1 VRRVRAGLAVLALAT
16 IGGLASAAPATA
28 AGGTYDVVQCHPLH
42 RGIPDAKIT
51 DNAAYAVRQGC
62 PDEDSDHAIR
72 IDNIG
77 AASDGQAGRVRWNA
91 PPGTGIVAVTL
102 GVRLRRDGGH
112 KARVYMADGQLRETA
127 RVATGTNSG
136 TGWISESWSGPAQDQ
151 LVVSLQC
158 DDPADCRE
166 SDAAKAWARNIRIT
180 LKDFEDPEVEVGG
193 TLLGGGWLRGTHTL
207 AVSASDVGSG
217 VGALSATLPS
227 GLVAEADPACGG
239 QLADSA
245 AFSRLAACPSG
256 GTLTTSVD
264 TASAPWANGSNTLA
278 ICAVDAG
285 TNRTCDEGVVQVDN
299 EHPKLAFLDALNP
312 DDPELIQVE
321 ADDPHSGVAQGII
334 SYRAVGA
341 TDWTPLLTQRNTGAL
356 TARVDSASEP
366 PGEYEFMVEATD
378 VAGNEASTTL
388 REDGTPMRLSFPL
401 RSGVDLEARLKPGG
415 GAVQN
420 LEYGEASRAAGRLTT
435 AAGEPMAGEE
445 VVVDEYFGE
454 GALIDHRIRTVVT
467 DENGRWS
474 SKLPAG
480 PSRSVTATY
489 GGDQRYLDASEAVGR
504 LSVQTG
510 ARFATSR
517 ARVPEGKKLT
527 FEGRVG
533 RKGARIPSRGKLIQL
548 QYHDPTSKR
557 WFTVRNAFYTDSRG
571 HYRFGYKFGRHYL
584 EDVKIRF
591 RLRVMPESNW
601 PYKPVNTRA
610 RRVIVVAR

>member
-1 VRRVRAGLAVLALAT
+1 MSRARAVIVLAVVSGL
-16 IGGLASAAPATA
+16 GGLAGAAPASA

-42 RGIPDAKIT
+42 RGIPDARIS

-102 GVRLRRDGGH
+102 GVRLRRDAGH

-127 RVATGTNSG
+127 RVATGTNAG
-136 TGWISESWSGPAQDQ
+136 TGWTSQSWSGPAQDQ

-158 DDPADCRE
+158 DDPGDCPR
-166 SDAAKAWARNIRIT
+166 SDEAKAWVRNIRVT

-193 TLLGGGWLRGTHTL
+193 SLLTPGWLRGFHSLSIDASDSGAGMHALWARIDGTEVLFAATDCEPL
-207 AVSASDVGSG
+207 ADTVLWTRLAPCAGARSWQGPINTAALPNPSGVSALQVCAS
-217 VGALSATLPS
+217 
-227 GLVAEADPACGG
+227 DPAGNQTCSGHSIR
-239 QLADSA
+239 LDNSVPTLSFPA
-245 AFSRLAACPSG
+245 AQ
-256 GTLTTSVD
+256 D
-264 TASAPWANGSNTLA
+264 
-278 ICAVDAG
+278 
-285 TNRTCDEGVVQVDN
+285 
-299 EHPKLAFLDALNP
+299 P
-312 DDPELIQVE
+312 DDPELIRAHAE
-321 ADDPHSGVAQGII
+321 DPHSGIAEGTI

-341 TDWTPLLTQRNTGAL
+341 TEWTPLLTQRNPGSL

-401 RSGVDLEARLKPGG
+401 RSGVDLEARLAPGG
-415 GAVQN
+415 GPVQA
-420 LEYGEASRAAGRLTT
+420 LEYGEASRATGRLTT
-435 AAGEPMAGEE
+435 AAGEPMAGAE

-489 GGDQRYLDASEAVGR
+489 AGDQRYLDADEAVGR
-504 LSVQTG
+504 LAVQTG

-517 ARVPEGKKLT
+517 ARVPEGQKVS

-584 EDVKIRF
+584 ENVKIRF

-601 PYKPVNTRA
+601 PYKAVNTRA
-610 RRVIVVAR
+610 RRVIIVAK

>member
-193 TLLGGGWLRGTHTL
+193 TLLGGGWLRGTHSL
-207 AVSASDVGSG
+207 SIGASDVGAGTRDLTARMDDTNLLGTGSDCEPLADTNLWHRLTPCGSARSG
-217 VGALSATLPS
+217 QGSIDTAAAPRPNGHMTLHVCAFDPADNQTCSSHSLRLDNSAPALSFSATQ
-227 GLVAEADPACGG
+227 DP
-239 QLADSA
+239 
-245 AFSRLAACPSG
+245 
-256 GTLTTSVD
+256 
-264 TASAPWANGSNTLA
+264 N
-278 ICAVDAG
+278 
-285 TNRTCDEGVVQVDN
+285 
-299 EHPKLAFLDALNP
+299 
-312 DDPELIQVE
+312 DPELIKVLAE
-321 ADDPHSGVAQGII
+321 DPHSGIAHGTIA
-334 SYRAVGA
+334 YRAVGA
-341 TDWTPLLTQRNTGAL
+341 TDWTPLATQRGPSEL
-356 TARVDSASEP
+356 VARVDSASEP

-378 VAGNEASTTL
+378 VAGNQASTTL

-435 AAGEPMAGEE
+435 AAGDPMAGEE

-557 WFTVRNAFYTDSRG
+557 WFTVRNAFYTNSRG
-571 HYRFGYKFGRHYL
+571 HYRFGYRFGRHYL

>member
-1 VRRVRAGLAVLALAT
+1 MSRARAVIVLAVVSGL
-16 IGGLASAAPATA
+16 GGLAGAAPASA

-42 RGIPDAKIT
+42 RGIPDARIS

-102 GVRLRRDGGH
+102 GVRLRRDAGH

-127 RVATGTNSG
+127 RVATGTNAG
-136 TGWISESWSGPAQDQ
+136 TGWTSESWSGPAQDQ

-158 DDPADCRE
+158 DDPGDCPR
-166 SDAAKAWARNIRIT
+166 SDEAKAWVRNIRVT

-193 TLLGGGWLRGTHTL
+193 TLLADGWLRGTHGLSVRSTD
-207 AVSASDVGSG
+207 AGGGVSEVKTGINGIALPTPSLCERLPDSELWARFAPCAFGNTNQRSVGTTSLPFEDG
-217 VGALSATLPS
+217 ANALSICA
-227 GLVAEADPACGG
+227 ADPAGNTAC
-239 QLADSA
+239 L
-245 AFSRLAACPSG
+245 SR
-256 GTLTTSVD
+256 TL
-264 TASAPWANGSNTLA
+264 L
-278 ICAVDAG
+278 I
-285 TNRTCDEGVVQVDN
+285 DN
-299 EHPKLAFLDALNP
+299 SSPLLRFQPQQA
-312 DDPELIQVE
+312 DDPELIRVNSE
-321 ADDPHSGVAQGII
+321 DPHSGIAEGTI

-341 TDWTPLLTQRNTGAL
+341 TDWTPLLTQRNPGSL

-378 VAGNEASTTL
+378 VAGNESSTTL
-388 REDGTPMRLSFPL
+388 REDGTPMRLAFPL
-401 RSGVDLEARLKPGG
+401 RSGVDLEARLTPGG
-415 GAVQN
+415 GPVQT
-420 LEYGEASRAAGRLTT
+420 LEYGEASRATGRLTT
-435 AAGEPMAGEE
+435 AAGEPMAGAE

-489 GGDQRYLDASEAVGR
+489 AGDQRYLDADEAVGR
-504 LSVQTG
+504 LAVQTG

-517 ARVPEGKKLT
+517 ARVPEGQKVS

-584 EDVKIRF
+584 ENVKIRF

-601 PYKPVNTRA
+601 PYKAVNTRA
-610 RRVIVVAR
+610 RRVIIVAK